1 VNSGKKPLNRTTQH
15 MERISDASRRQML
28 KYITDHDEE
37 RSKKRRI
44 HIDSWVVRL
53 LIETMCLL
61 G

>member
-1 VNSGKKPLNRTTQH
+1 